1 MEILEHYGIDLR
13 GCKVTIM
20 GRSLVIG
27 RPVAMMCMAEN
38 ATVTICHSRT
48 TPEDFAG
55 AGKNADVV
63 IAALGKAKMV
73 KADML
78 GENQVIIDV
87 GINEDEDG
95 KMCGDVDFDQVEGR
109 AKAITP
115 VPGGVGSV
123 TTAILMKHLLE
134 AAS

>member
-1 MEILEHYGIDLR
+1 
-13 GCKVTIM
+13 
-20 GRSLVIG
+20 
-27 RPVAMMCMAEN
+27 
-38 ATVTICHSRT
+38 
-48 TPEDFAG
+48 
-55 AGKNADVV
+55 
-63 IAALGKAKMV
+63 MV

-95 KMCGDVDFDQVEGR
+95 KMCGDVDFDQVEGS